1 MARVANE
8 EARPRQAVLS
18 LANETELGKCM
29 VNSGSAVGEQDR
41 HDGNRLVAEQ
51 PFDNEGVG
59 VTETGLE
66 WILNPGTQFA
76 TDV

>member
-29 VNSGSAVGEQDR
+29 VNSG
-41 HDGNRLVAEQ
+41 RLSVSR
-51 PFDNEGVG
+51 
-59 VTETGLE
+59 TGTTGIGLSRNSHS
-66 WILNPGTQFA
+66 IMRA
-76 TDV
+76 